1 MKSSESL
8 IACLAQFPALLRTGM
23 YTIICF
29 IGTIVTRMGMY
40 TIYLF
45 YGTYYEVLTER

>member
-29 IGTIVTRMGMY
+29 IGTVVTRMGCIQFISFMVH
-40 TIYLF
+40 IMKF
-45 YGTYYEVLTER
+45 

>member
-8 IACLAQFPALLRTGM
+8 VACLVQFPVLLRIGM

-29 IGTIVTRMGMY
+29 VGTVTRTGMY
-40 TIYLF
+40 TNDLF
-45 YGTYYEVLTER
+45 YGTYYEVLNER

>member
-23 YTIICF
+23 YTI
-29 IGTIVTRMGMY
+29 
-40 TIYLF
+40 YLF